1 VTALAPVLQAFFT
14 ERLIAQ
20 RQVSSHT
27 VAAYRDTFRL
37 LLAFTQ
43 ERTGTAP
50 CDLRL
55 DDLDAALI
63 GAFLEHLR
71 RDRRNSARTR
81 NARLSAIHSLFGYA
95 ALRHPENAALIQRVL
110 AIPPARFEK
119 TPVAYLTRQEA
130 EALLAAPDRSRWVG
144 RRDYALLA
152 LALQTGLRV
161 SELTALTRADVHLGT
176 GPHVRCTGKGRK
188 ERCTPL
194 TAQVARLLRAWL
206 HERGGGPAGPLFPT
220 SRGQPLSR
228 DAVELLVTR
237 HARTAQASCPA
248 LSSKTVTPHVL
259 RHSAA
264 MALLHAGTDITVI
277 ALWLG
282 HERAE
287 TAQIYIHA
295 DQTIKQRALDRTTP
309 PGIRPGRYRPPDK
322 LLAFLE
328 QLS

>member
-20 RQVSSHT
+20 RQVSDHT

-71 RDRRNSARTR
+71 HDRGNSARTR

-110 AIPPARFEK
+110 AIPPARFDK
-119 TPVAYLTRQEA
+119 TPVAYLTHQEA
-130 EALLAAPDRSRWVG
+130 EALLDAPDRTRWTG
-144 RRDYALLA
+144 RRDHALLA

-161 SELTALTRADVHLGT
+161 SELTALTRADVHLGP

-194 TAQVARLLRAWL
+194 TAQVTRLLRAWL
-206 HERGGGPAGPLFPT
+206 HERGGGPADPLFPT

-228 DAVELLVTR
+228 DAVELLVAR

-248 LSSKTVTPHVL
+248 LRNKTVTPHVL

-264 MALLHAGTDITVI
+264 MTLLHAGTDITVI

-328 QLS
+328 QLT